1 MDQSQGYSVNA
12 KRKQIL
18 FPKDMLIQL
27 PLCNEQMAINDHQDD
42 YFQIIQQN
50 SKTKFN
56 IKWQDK
62 T

>member
-1 MDQSQGYSVNA
+1 MDQSQGYSLNA

-18 FPKDMLIQL
+18 FPKDMFIQL
-27 PLCNEQMAINDHQDD
+27 PLCNEQMTINGHRDD
-42 YFQIIQQN
+42 EFQIIQQN
-50 SKTKFN
+50 SKTKFK